1 MNRHPD
7 KQRYLKAIAHVQSA
21 EFPFFEQEIDTAVAA
36 RILGRPL
43 RWVRPYELPAKD
55 YVKLNLLA
63 GNDMVLWQRVWE
75 LGRKNKLDADGR
87 KHYVDGTL
95 KTRDDLK
102 RITFPDLGEL
112 RRALEEVLEALSG
125 TGMGLVYTPSQTTFI
140 VTTAVGYQDYFE
152 YLLTD
157 PGFIHEFQARVH
169 DYCLRTLE
177 LALGYP
183 IDAVQVGAVLCA
195 KTGPL
200 CSRAMM
206 EEFEFPSLRQRIRMV
221 KDRGLPVSIHQDG
234 NVTSLFPD
242 FIAMGVDVINPIEPC
257 DGRQD
262 IYRLKEEY
270 GDRIAL
276 HGNIDLNLLASGTPE
291 QVRTE
296 TIEHLDRLAAGGGYI
311 CASSHNITQDISLEN
326 FWAMRDAVHA
336 YRFRAG

>member
-1 MNRHPD
+1 MRNPD
-7 KQRYLKAIAHVQSA
+7 KHRYLKAIAHVQSEEVA
-21 EFPFFEQEIDTAVAA
+21 FFEQEIDIAVAA

-43 RWVRPYELPAKD
+43 PWVRPFELPAKD
-55 YVKLNLLA
+55 YVQLNLLA
-63 GNDMVLWQRVWE
+63 GNDMVFWQRVWE
-75 LGRKNKLDADGR
+75 LGRKNMRDAEGR

-95 KTRDDLK
+95 KTRHDLK

-112 RRALEEVLEALSG
+112 RRGLEEVLEALSG
-125 TGMGLVYTPSQTTFI
+125 TGMGLVYSPSQTPFI
-140 VTTAVGYQDYFE
+140 VTTAIGYQDYYE

-169 DYCLRTLE
+169 DYCLRTLD

-183 IDAVQVGAVLCA
+183 IDAVQVGAVLCS
-195 KTGPL
+195 KTGPIF
-200 CSRAMM
+200 SRAMM
-206 EEFEFPSLRQRIRMV
+206 EEFEFPSLRERIRMA

-234 NVTSLFPD
+234 NVASLYPD

-257 DGRQD
+257 DGEQD
-262 IYRLKEEY
+262 IYRLKETY

-291 QVRTE
+291 QVRAD

-311 CASSHNITQDISLEN
+311 CASSHNITQDIPLEN

-336 YRFRAG
+336 YRFRPG